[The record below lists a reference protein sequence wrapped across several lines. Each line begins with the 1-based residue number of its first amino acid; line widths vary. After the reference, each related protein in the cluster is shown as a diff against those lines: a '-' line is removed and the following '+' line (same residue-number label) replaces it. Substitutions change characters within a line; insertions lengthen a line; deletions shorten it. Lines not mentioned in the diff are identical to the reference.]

1 MRNFYSERKYAKT
14 EKNFKP
20 NNLFRNFLIK
30 ENADHSSKHFVFK
43 RREILPEYTN
53 IRKKINKHIREVK
66 SLYNIENTIFK
77 EIKSKDVIAYNKFA
91 KDMTMFF
98 FGPKGAVTLKNK
110 KLKKFYEKQNK
121 HDKIGLNTKIYAGKW
136 EYYEASTGNK
146 VLGRLEINKQRKL
159 KTSQN
164 FTQEDDIAYKMHSLY
179 LKRKVEKER
188 NRRKEEETDDDN
200 HKTSRNSV
208 QKSKKRHSLISD
220 INQISMYNENF
231 FKTSIEPYRNN
242 KKDSTKNIMNSL
254 NSLRSNHKRSSSINK
269 LPDILKEHKYYYNNT
284 DSPKKSK
291 TVNRSP
297 NLNRIKRIKDIVK
310 RERLIEK
317 LRNEKKNH
325 FNKLRLNLSI
335 KLNSIFE
342 PSYILLQSMNLIK
355 KNNETNFHYRNNKIK
370 YKEDIKVIGEDDK
383 KEKTDNMNKF
393 VKTNYTNRRHND
405 TKGVPSKIYFSYYD
419 QSKSKIH
426 KSVKEFV
433 RNIWKMKE
441 EEREKK
447 YFKNIRVK
455 FNANRKLIEQL
466 GVSLDN
472 AKKKSKKR
480 EDKKNL
486 L

>member
-30 ENADHSSKHFVFK
+30 ENADHSSKHFVLK
-43 RREILPEYTN
+43 KREILPEYTN
-53 IRKKINKHIREVK
+53 IRKKINHHIREVK
-66 SLYNIENTIFK
+66 SLYNIENTVFK
-77 EIKSKDVIAYNKFA
+77 EIKLKDVIAYNKFA

-98 FGPKGAVTLKNK
+98 FGPKGAVTMKNK

-136 EYYEASTGNK
+136 EYYEAVTGNK
-146 VLGRLEINKQRKL
+146 VLGRLEINRQKKL
-159 KTSQN
+159 KSSQN
-164 FTQEDDIAYKMHSLY
+164 FTQENDLAYKLHSLY
-179 LKRKVEKER
+179 LKKKVEKER
-188 NRRKEEETDDDN
+188 NRRKEEEERDN
-200 HKTSRNSV
+200 NKKSRNIL
-208 QKSKKRHSLISD
+208 QKNGRRHSLVSD
-220 INQISMYNENF
+220 INQITMYNENF
-231 FKTSIEPYRNN
+231 FKTSIEPYHNN
-242 KKDSTKNIMNSL
+242 KKVSNKNSTNNI

-269 LPDILKEHKYYYNNT
+269 MPDILKEHKYKYNKT
-284 DSPKKSK
+284 DSPIKSN
-291 TVNRSP
+291 TVDRSS
-297 NLNRIKRIKDIVK
+297 NLIRIKRIKDIVK
-310 RERLIEK
+310 RE
-317 LRNEKKNH
+317 KNH
-325 FNKLRLNLSI
+325 FNKLKLNLNI
-335 KLNSIFE
+335 KLNSIIE
-342 PSYILLQSMNLIK
+342 PSYILLESMNLIK

-383 KEKTDNMNKF
+383 KEKNDNMNKF
-393 VKTNYTNRRHND
+393 VKTNYTNRRNKD
-405 TKGVPSKIYFSYYD
+405 SKGVPSKIYFSYYD

-455 FNANRKLIEQL
+455 FNANRKLIKQL

-472 AKKKSKKR
+472 EKKKSKKR